1 MTKRIQENGLE
12 KTERKKSAFNSRLK
26 PFRSKEDILQAKNS
40 RVKNSKAVAL
50 YHLEMVTEKSSKLL
64 P

>member
-1 MTKRIQENGLE
+1 MKEE
-12 KTERKKSAFNSRLK
+12 KVSLTLDLK
-26 PFRSKEDILQAKNS
+26 PFRSKEDVLQAKNS

-50 YHLEMVTEKSSKLL
+50 YHLEIVTEKSSKLL